1 MGDENERVDDC
12 WNKVGVWSK
21 NREHVCPR
29 LTEVVH
35 CANCEVFSNAGRKLL
50 ESEAPEGYLNE
61 WARFLAEGEKEKSYD
76 SCSSILFRL
85 GDEWLG
91 IDTKI
96 LEEVVSMR
104 AIHSI
109 PHRKNPILKG
119 LTNIR
124 GELQLC
130 VSVGRL
136 MNITRGEITGTNVVK
151 GIYERMM
158 VVSYEGSKFVF
169 PVSEVKGVYR
179 YSDKDVQEAPAT
191 AMNCS
196 VHYLRGMLDLEGKHV
211 GVIDQ
216 ALLFPALERGI
227 L

>member
-1 MGDENERVDDC
+1 MSEENRLDDC
-12 WNKVGVWSK
+12 WNRIGVWART
-21 NREHVCPR
+21 NAHTCPQ
-29 LTEVVH
+29 LKTVVH
-35 CANCEVFSNAGRKLL
+35 CANCEIFSSAGRQLL
-50 ESEAPEGYLNE
+50 EADPPEGYLNE
-61 WARFLAEGEKEKSYD
+61 WARFLSEADQEKSYD

-91 IDTKI
+91 IDTQL

-104 AIHSI
+104 AVHSV

-130 VSVGRL
+130 VSIGGL
-136 MNITRGEITGTNVVK
+136 LNITRGEITGTNVVK
-151 GIYERMM
+151 GIYERM
-158 VVSYEGSKFVF
+158 VVISYDGTKFVF

-179 YSDKDVQEAPAT
+179 YGDQDMQEAPAT
-191 AMNCS
+191 SMNCS
-196 VHYLRGMLDLEGKHV
+196 VHYLKGMLNLEGRHV
-211 GVIDQ
+211 GIIDHT
-216 ALLFPALERGI
+216 LLFPSLERGI